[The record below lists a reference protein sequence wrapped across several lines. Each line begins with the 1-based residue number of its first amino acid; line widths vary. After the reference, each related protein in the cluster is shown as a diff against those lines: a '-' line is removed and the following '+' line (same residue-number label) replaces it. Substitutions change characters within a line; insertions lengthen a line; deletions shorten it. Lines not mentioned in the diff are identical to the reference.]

1 MLPLA
6 PGPATPGPTAP
17 GATIDPMHTGDRAQL
32 APQHVG
38 LSLIAPAHNEAPNIH
53 ELVRRAGDALAA
65 TGLSY
70 ELIIVDDGSTDGT
83 RAAVTALLTG
93 RPWLR
98 CLAMT
103 NTPPGRGGGQSAA
116 FFAGIRASRG
126 ELIAT
131 IDADL
136 QNDPADL
143 TELLRAMRHGR
154 AHMVQGDRSH
164 ARRDN
169 AVRRVG
175 SIVGRLFRRLLLRD
189 VVRDTGCSL
198 RLMRR
203 EVALALP
210 LQFKGMHRF
219 IPITAASL
227 GYRVDQVPVRH
238 APRTAGV
245 SKYGLGITQRALPG
259 LIDCL
264 AVRWMINRRRP
275 VDSAEI
281 LTHAAAADSQA
292 ALPVVEA
299 PA

>member
-1 MLPLA
+1 
-6 PGPATPGPTAP
+6 
-17 GATIDPMHTGDRAQL
+17 MHTGDRAQL
-32 APQHVG
+32 APRLVG
-38 LSLIAPAHNEAPNIH
+38 LSLIAPAHNEAPNIP
-53 ELVRRAGDALAA
+53 ELVRRAGQALAA

-70 ELIIVDDGSTDGT
+70 ELVIVDDGSTDGT
-83 RAAVTALLTG
+83 RAAVTALLPD

-103 NTPPGRGGGQSAA
+103 RTPRGRGGGQSAA

-126 ELIAT
+126 DLIAT

-143 TELLRAMRHGR
+143 ADLLRVLRQRDAD
-154 AHMVQGDRSH
+154 MVQGDRSH

-227 GYRVDQVPVRH
+227 GYQVDQVPVGH

-281 LTHAAAADSQA
+281 VLPAD
-292 ALPVVEA
+292 A
-299 PA
+299 PAGTEVLRPTGAPA